1 MAITATDAPKFIQEK
16 NMADLNETKV
26 KQRIQHIAEDMAGC
40 CEGPYYPTEPIS
52 LVEQLRT
59 ERARVSKLLAARI
72 RKLDQAI
79 RLLENSDAESIIR
92 DAQSVLNE

>member
-16 NMADLNETKV
+16 NMAGLNETKV

-40 CEGPYYPTEPIS
+40 GEGLCYPTEPIS